1 MRRATVGAAAVLLL
15 VATVAMTV
23 LLAREGLD
31 RAEKMISIGG
41 VLATLA
47 LSVLAWRSGRGD
59 DGGPVIASGVGA
71 AAVGGSN
78 HGPITTRVVLHG
90 PPPPGPAAPAGPGV
104 QAGGAGSVAVGGD
117 STAGVRTDVQQQ

>member
-15 VATVAMTV
+15 MATVVTTV

-47 LSVLAWRSGRGD
+47 LSVLAWRSGRD

-71 AAVGGSN
+71 AAVGGSS

-117 STAGVRTDVQQQ
+117 STAGVRTDVQPQ